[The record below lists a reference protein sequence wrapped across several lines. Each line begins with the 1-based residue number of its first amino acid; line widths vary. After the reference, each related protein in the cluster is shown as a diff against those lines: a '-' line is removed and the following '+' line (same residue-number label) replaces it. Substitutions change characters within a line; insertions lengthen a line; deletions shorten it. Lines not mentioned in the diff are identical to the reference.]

1 MKGRSSGFIR
11 LDHDLVRGKTWA
23 SLSSHATR
31 LLIGIWS
38 LYNGRNNGKLRYSV
52 AQATRLLHCGRST
65 ALRTF
70 AELQAARLIEATERG
85 SFAYKNGARKGTAT
99 AWHLT
104 FLDR

>member
-11 LDHDLVRGKTWA
+11 LDHDLVRGETWA
-23 SLSSHATR
+23 SLSSHASR

-38 LYNGRNNGKLRYSV
+38 LYNGRNNGQLRHGV
-52 AQATRLLHCGRST
+52 AQATRLLHCSRST
-65 ALRTF
+65 AMRIF
-70 AELQAARLIEATERG
+70 AELEAAELIEVVERG

-99 AWHLT
+99 AWRLT